1 MEKLFYD
8 FLSIF
13 PGLELFTQVD
23 PVMGWTRIF
32 LILLGFTLLY
42 LGYKEILEPLIMIP
56 MGIGMSMVNAGMLMM
71 PDPTNP
77 SIMKPGSM
85 FLNSML
91 SKPDELMNAMQVF
104 FLQPVYTLMFSNGLI
119 ACLVF
124 MGIGVITELD
134 FFIANPRLS
143 LLLAICAELGS
154 ILTFPIAIAMGFTP
168 PQSAAISIIGGAD
181 GPMVLF
187 ASLRL
192 APEIF
197 VPIGIVA
204 YIYLSI
210 VYAGYP
216 YMIKLTVPKHIRGI
230 AMSEFSIKQVSSV
243 EKIAFCL
250 IGGTVLCLLFPVAA
264 PLFVSF
270 FLGVIIRESKMSRFM
285 QFTEEVVLYGAT
297 MFLGFT
303 LGCLL
308 SADVFTDPKMFKLI
322 ILGFIALFLSG
333 VGGLIGGYIAYWASG
348 GKLNPLLGIAG
359 VSCVPTTAKVAH
371 KCANAVNPEAFIILH
386 AMGPN
391 IAGVI
396 TTAIITAVYVTMIPK
411 WIFCYKKA
419 FKHSLTVN
427 REAVFFGQVHP
438 SRK

>member
-1 MEKLFYD
+1 MEKLFAD

-13 PGLELFTQVD
+13 PGLELFTLID
-23 PVMGWTRIF
+23 PVMGWTRVF
-32 LILLGFTLLY
+32 LILLGFLLCY
-42 LGYKEILEPLIMIP
+42 LGYKEILEPLLMIP

-71 PDPTNP
+71 PDPTNTL
-77 SIMKPGSM
+77 IMKPGSM

-91 SKPDELMNAMQVF
+91 TKPNEVVNALQVF
-104 FLQPVYTLMFSNGLI
+104 FLQPIYTLTFSNGLI

-124 MGIGVITELD
+124 LGIGVITELD
-134 FFIANPRLS
+134 ILISNPRMS
-143 LLLAICAELGS
+143 LLLAICAELGT
-154 ILTFPIAIAMGFTP
+154 ILTFPIAIAMGFNP
-168 PQSAAISIIGGAD
+168 SQSAAIAVIGGAD

-216 YMIKLTVPKHIRGI
+216 YMIKLLVPKHIRGI
-230 AMSEFSIKQVSSV
+230 AMSEFEIKEVSPG
-243 EKIAFCL
+243 EKIAFSL
-250 IGGTVLCLLFPVAA
+250 LGGTVLCLLFPVAA
-264 PLFVSF
+264 PLFVCCV
-270 FLGVIIRESKMSRFM
+270 LGILIRASIVTRFIQVTEDVI
-285 QFTEEVVLYGAT
+285 LYGST
-297 MFLGFT
+297 LFLGFV

-322 ILGFIALFLSG
+322 VLGFIALFLSG
-333 VGGLIGGYIAYWASG
+333 IGGLIGGYIAYWLSG

-371 KCANAVNPEAFIILH
+371 KCANEANPEAFIILH

-396 TTAIITAVYVTMIPK
+396 TTAIITAVYVTMVPK
-411 WIFCYKKA
+411 WIF
-419 FKHSLTVN
+419 
-427 REAVFFGQVHP
+427 
-438 SRK
+438 

>member
-1 MEKLFYD
+1 METLLMD

-13 PGLELFTQVD
+13 PGLELFTQI
-23 PVMGWTRIF
+23 PAIMGWTRIF
-32 LILLGFTLLY
+32 LILLGFLLCY
-42 LGYKEILEPLIMIP
+42 LGYKEILEPLLMVP
-56 MGIGMSMVNAGMLMM
+56 MGIGMSMVNAAMLMM
-71 PDPTNP
+71 PDPSNP
-77 SIMKPGSM
+77 QLLKPGSM
-85 FLNSML
+85 FINSML
-91 SKPDELMNAMQVF
+91 SRPDELMNAMQVF
-104 FLQPVYTLMFSNGLI
+104 FLQPIYTLAFSNGLI

-124 MGIGVITELD
+124 MGIGVITEID

-154 ILTFPIAIAMGFTP
+154 ILTFPIAVVMGFTP
-168 PQSAAISIIGGAD
+168 SQSAAIAIIGGAD

-216 YMIKLTVPKHIRGI
+216 YLIKFTVPKRIRGI
-230 AMSEFSIKQVSSV
+230 AMLEFEIKEVSAV
-243 EKIAFCL
+243 EKIAFSL
-250 IGGTVLCLLFPVAA
+250 IGGTVLCLLFPVAG
-264 PLFVSF
+264 PLFASF
-270 FLGVIIRESKMSRFM
+270 FLGIIIRETKISRFM
-285 QFTEEVVLYGAT
+285 RVTEDILLYGAT
-297 MFLGFT
+297 MFLGFV

-322 ILGFIALFLSG
+322 LLGFIALFLSG
-333 VGGLIGGYIAYWASG
+333 VGGLIGGYIAYWVSG
-348 GKLNPLLGIAG
+348 KKINPLLGIAG

-371 KCANAVNPEAFIILH
+371 KCANEANPEAFIILH

-411 WIFCYKKA
+411 WTF
-419 FKHSLTVN
+419 
-427 REAVFFGQVHP
+427 
-438 SRK
+438 

>member
-1 MEKLFYD
+1 METLLLD

-13 PGLELFTQVD
+13 PGLELFTQTD
-23 PVMGWTRIF
+23 ATTGITRVF
-32 LILLGFTLLY
+32 LILLGFLLCY

-56 MGIGMSMVNAGMLMM
+56 LGIGMAMVNAGLFMM
-71 PDPTNP
+71 PDPSNP
-77 SIMKPGSM
+77 TVHKVGTM

-91 SKPDELMNAMQVF
+91 TDPKAILDGVQVY
-104 FLQPVYTLMFSNGLI
+104 FLQPVYTFMFSNGLI

-154 ILTFPIAIAMGFTP
+154 ILTFPIATAMGFTAKEA
-168 PQSAAISIIGGAD
+168 AAIAIIGGAD

-187 ASLRL
+187 ASLQL
-192 APEIF
+192 ASHLF

-210 VYAGYP
+210 VYSGYP
-216 YMIKLTVPKHIRGI
+216 YLIKLAVPKKIRGV
-230 AMSEFSIKQVSSV
+230 AMSEFEIKEVSST
-243 EKIAFCL
+243 EKIAFSL
-250 IGGTVLCLLFPVAA
+250 IGGTVLCLLFPVAS
-264 PLFVSF
+264 PLFCSF
-270 FLGVIIRESKMSRFM
+270 FLGVIIREAKMDRFKRL
-285 QFTEEVVLYGAT
+285 TEDVILYGAT

-322 ILGFIALFLSG
+322 ILGFVALFLSG
-333 VGGLIGGYIAYWASG
+333 VGGLIGGYIAYWVSG

-371 KCANAVNPEAFIILH
+371 KCANEANPAAFIILH

-411 WIFCYKKA
+411 WTF
-419 FKHSLTVN
+419 
-427 REAVFFGQVHP
+427 
-438 SRK
+438 